1 MLDGFEVVNLT
12 IGAPYIS
19 ITKNGLTFNK
29 SAIVKLGKPSSVKLL
44 MNKARRMI
52 AVQPCDDSDEN
63 ATPFFKAKKSGLITV
78 RWNNGEL
85 ISTISKLMEWDLS
98 KNSYRIDGD
107 LLDEEKAMVFDLKSA
122 KSTNEN
128 EE

>member
-1 MLDGFEVVNLT
+1 MSSTPTNMDGKTMN
-12 IGAPYIS
+12 
-19 ITKNGLTFNK
+19 NGGTGLVHCGRGRKYWKWFQTLTFNK

-44 MNKARRMI
+44 MNKASRMI

-85 ISTISKLMEWDLS
+85 ISTISK
-98 KNSYRIDGD
+98 KRITS
-107 LLDEEKAMVFDLKSA
+107 L
-122 KSTNEN
+122 
-128 EE
+128 

>member
-1 MLDGFEVVNLT
+1 
-12 IGAPYIS
+12 
-19 ITKNGLTFNK
+19 
-29 SAIVKLGKPSSVKLL
+29 
-44 MNKARRMI
+44 MI

-98 KNSYRIDGD
+98 KNIYRIDGNF
-107 LLDEEKAMVFDLKSA
+107 LDEEKAMVFDLKSA